1 MEITH
6 AIVLGVMI
14 VLWFIAFLKVFYDT
28 KRKGQSTSLTRRLVR
43 IAVFGAISA
52 ILYCVP
58 ILKFPVPIFPQFLE
72 FHFDE
77 IPAFIAG
84 FAYGPLSAI
93 GVLLVKTL
101 IKLPLTSTLCV
112 GELSDLLFSAAFI
125 IPASLIYKYHRNIKG
140 ALVGLGTGLVF
151 QLLFSII
158 GNIYVMVPFYMFM
171 FNMSSQQLLSICQL
185 ANPAIKDVGWT
196 YGLFA
201 VLPFN
206 LIKDVI
212 VIIVTIL
219 VYKSTHRFIDKL
231 QA

>member
-1 MEITH
+1 MDIAK
-6 AIVLGVMI
+6 AIILGIMI
-14 VLWFIAFLKVFYDT
+14 VGWFIAFIKVFYDT
-28 KRKGQSTSLTRRLVR
+28 KRKVEYSNVTRLLVR
-43 IAVFGAISA
+43 VAIFGAISA

-58 ILKFPVPIFPQFLE
+58 ILKFPIPFFPSFLE

-77 IPAFIAG
+77 IPAIIAG

-93 GVLLVKTL
+93 GVLLVKT
-101 IKLPLTSTLCV
+101 IVKLPFTTTLSV
-112 GELSDLLFSAAFI
+112 GEFSDLLFSLAFI
-125 IPASLIYKYHRNIKG
+125 LPASIVYKYRRNFKG
-140 ALVGLGTGLVF
+140 ALLGLGIGLIF
-151 QLLFSII
+151 QLVISLL

-171 FNMSSQQLLSICQL
+171 FNMSSEQLISICQI
-185 ANPAIKDVGWT
+185 ANPAIKDVGWS

-206 LIKDVI
+206 LIKDFV

-231 QA
+231 QG